1 MVLRK
6 DKFPITS
13 VSLRVSIANLAY
25 PEYQITHRH
34 LFSLQAQDIDT
45 GAFGTAGIRYSLIG
59 SGNNKYVHCA
69 IIK

>member
-1 MVLRK
+1 MKINVLTVK
-6 DKFPITS
+6 YCMQLCWICSTAG
-13 VSLRVSIANLAY
+13 V
-25 PEYQITHRH
+25 

-69 IIK
+69 VMFIVEYLHGL